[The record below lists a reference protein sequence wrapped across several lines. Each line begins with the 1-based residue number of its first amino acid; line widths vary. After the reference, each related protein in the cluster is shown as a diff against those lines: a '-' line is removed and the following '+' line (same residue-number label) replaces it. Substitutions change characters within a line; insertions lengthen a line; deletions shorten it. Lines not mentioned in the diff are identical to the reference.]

1 MTITREELDSIF
13 KECNKFFNMIKEMD
27 NRKLKAIDNIE
38 KLQEETRKVKE
49 QSPALLAD
57 GKSVGKINKRLKKIE
72 EEI

>member
-1 MTITREELDSIF
+1 
-13 KECNKFFNMIKEMD
+13 MIKEMD

-38 KLQEETRKVKE
+38 KLQEETRKLKE
-49 QSPALLAD
+49 QRPALLAD